1 MNEDGQVKLAF
12 ESGYFICGN
21 DVFDL
26 DLPAI
31 EKLLYIDLIRYAGSK
46 NRAWPSFEK
55 LASDA
60 GCSPRKAKYAIA
72 VLIESNLVA
81 KERRGNRSNLYIVY
95 PPKYFRKIEGE
106 ESTVH
111 QMHIVDENK
120 AIVHDVHNEGAPDAH
135 PLCTTCTTDVHHVHT
150 INNNNIIKNNNTHK
164 QVEKEEESNLCI
176 SELDIEAVKKAFKA
190 KKVAA
195 KDKVILNLL
204 EHYPVKDIKAA
215 ISSTDF
221 NQARNPIAVIKWML
235 KEGSYVMP
243 EENKAAE
250 IIPDYCSE
258 PVDDEFVKKAIREA
272 KALMNG

>member
-1 MNEDGQVKLAF
+1 MKDEGQVKLAY
-12 ESGYFICGN
+12 ESGFFICGN

-31 EKLLYIDLIRYAGSK
+31 EKLLYIDLIRYAGTK

-60 GCSPRKAKYAIA
+60 GCSPRKAKYAID
-72 VLIESNLVA
+72 VLVESNLVA

-95 PPKYFRKIEGE
+95 PPKYFRKVAGE

-111 QMHIVDENK
+111 QMHLVNEK
-120 AIVHDVHNEGAPDAH
+120 EAIVHDVHNEGAPDAH

-150 INNNNIIKNNNTHK
+150 INNNNIINNNNTLK
-164 QVEKEEESNLCI
+164 QAKKEEESNLCI

-190 KKVAA
+190 KKVTA
-195 KDKVILNLL
+195 KDRVILNLL
-204 EHYPVKDIKAA
+204 EHYPVKDIRAA

-221 NQARNPIAVIKWML
+221 SQARNPIAVIKWML

-243 EENKAAE
+243 AENTAAA
-250 IIPDYCSE
+250 IIPDYNDE
-258 PVDDEFVKKAIREA
+258 PVDYEFARTALNKAKE
-272 KALMNG
+272 MVSQ